1 MATWKESPNW
11 TPFDE
16 INGGQQ
22 FTNALTPED
31 LNALAQNIAYLYEN
45 QGDEVIPDHT
55 QSDFTLQLANTASG
69 ELGVV
74 YSSTEKVSFE
84 AAPSGEVIDT
94 FVDTNF
100 VPRNIKKD
108 VEIFGVVGEY
118 EGEGGGEVIPE
129 FTEVEGF
136 DVFLDEADEGT
147 ITVAYST
154 PQDVKLSAPS
164 GSASAVRLASVDDE
178 NFIPSNIKSGVSIF
192 GMTGDYEGS
201 PLPVEVSTEAEMT
214 ALLESGEV
222 GGVYKYTG
230 TTGTYENGAL
240 YVLEE
245 EAVGYNVKILGHCDA
260 GFGYYS
266 LNGGEDIQITSANY
280 VAKYTTMT
288 KELAD
293 SKCITLTDVK
303 SLICKMNSG
312 DVTCV
317 TVKDSNFNDVESEL
331 YGDWDDLNYNQ
342 VLDVTQY
349 LSEGCYVILWTDD

>member
-31 LNALAQNIAYLYEN
+31 LNALAENIAYLYEN

-192 GMTGDYEGS
+192 GLTGAYEAETVEEYDGAIVIEEKTIIGTFTHQYTGDSTASSTFEFEIGMTWAEWIESDYNTSSGTTKFSVSNDGRVVRFGGS
-201 PLPVEVSTEAEMT
+201 GSARLYNGSVVCVST
-214 ALLESGEV
+214 
-222 GGVYKYTG
+222 
-230 TTGTYENGAL
+230 
-240 YVLEE
+240 
-245 EAVGYNVKILGHCDA
+245 D
-260 GFGYYS
+260 
-266 LNGGEDIQITSANY
+266 
-280 VAKYTTMT
+280 
-288 KELAD
+288 
-293 SKCITLTDVK
+293 
-303 SLICKMNSG
+303 
-312 DVTCV
+312 
-317 TVKDSNFNDVESEL
+317 
-331 YGDWDDLNYNQ
+331 
-342 VLDVTQY
+342 
-349 LSEGCYVILWTDD
+349 VILENTTYTSQYVTGGGGSGN

>member
-31 LNALAQNIAYLYEN
+31 LNALAENIAYLYEN

-192 GMTGDYEGS
+192 GLTGAYEAEDKAT
-201 PLPVEVSTEAEMT
+201 PIEVSTEAEMT

-240 YVLEE
+240 YVLENATITFTIDGTTY
-245 EAVGYNVKILGHCDA
+245 EAEDGMTWEQWVASDYNTDGYAAHPNLGT
-260 GFGYYS
+260 GT
-266 LNGGEDIQITSANY
+266 E
-280 VAKYTTMT
+280 
-288 KELAD
+288 D
-293 SKCITLTDVK
+293 SKVPAKNQYCITYNSSVVSFGD
-303 SLICKMNSG
+303 LIIANAS
-312 DVTCV
+312 
-317 TVKDSNFNDVESEL
+317 
-331 YGDWDDLNYNQ
+331 YGLRYETGGGGAN
-342 VLDVTQY
+342 
-349 LSEGCYVILWTDD
+349 

>member
-31 LNALAQNIAYLYEN
+31 LNALAENIAYLYEN

-192 GMTGDYEGS
+192 GLTGTNS
-201 PLPVEVSTEAEMT
+201 TPAEVSTEAEMT
-214 ALLESGEV
+214 ALLTSGEV

-245 EAVGYNVKILGHCDA
+245 EAVSTKTLTVENNGNYSPYTAYWIDKSNTETADGWTYLNSSDWDDVAEFTGISSYIILGCETAFDSISDA
-260 GFGYYS
+260 VGCTYES
-266 LNGGEDIQITSANY
+266 L
-280 VAKYTTMT
+280 
-288 KELAD
+288 D
-293 SKCITLTDVK
+293 SSTLKITLTADTT
-303 SLICKMNSG
+303 SI
-312 DVTCV
+312 
-317 TVKDSNFNDVESEL
+317 TVVVND
-331 YGDWDDLNYNQ
+331 
-342 VLDVTQY
+342 
-349 LSEGCYVILWTDD
+349 